1 MTIEV
6 VERVGRAV
14 AVFVGVMLL
23 TLTAVGQASW
33 WGVLGVV
40 PLAMGLSGW

>member
-1 MTIEV
+1 MKLEV
-6 VERVGRAV
+6 VERAGRVV
-14 AVFVGVMLL
+14 AVVAGSIVLVLTVVGPV
-23 TLTAVGQASW
+23 SW